1 MNLSGKTRTAI
12 ASAMAYF
19 PDDWPLLVVC
29 PSSAR
34 HHWQSEMLNI
44 LYPACIEPRDISIV
58 ENNLHPICKGTQG
71 FKFKVLIISF
81 NLVAKMIEPL
91 NKIPFNVVIVDECHY
106 LKTSSAM
113 RTRCLVPLL
122 HRSKNAIL
130 LSGTPALSRPMELF
144 SQLNALAPKQWNNE
158 KEYGKRYCVDPAN
171 RKSRTSKSWSE
182 FKGANNT
189 QELHVLLTG
198 SLMIRRMKKDILAQ
212 LPDKI
217 RHIVKVDIPDDQNKA
232 EMAELLAIITQ
243 YEDFLLKKRKINEI
257 DSVFDISE
265 ANRDMNSNS
274 SRGEYRNHNEEMRD
288 LKRSTN
294 DRLEELRVKKKHAI
308 LKLFN
313 LSGQSKLPAIMQK
326 LTLFL
331 DDRLAGK
338 VWLYYCFC
346 FCVTLLTD
354 SDDS

>member
-1 MNLSGKTRTAI
+1 
-12 ASAMAYF
+12 MAYF

-58 ENNLHPICKGTQG
+58 ENNLHPICKGTPG

-81 NLVAKMIEPL
+81 NLVAKMIDAL

-158 KEYGKRYCVDPAN
+158 KEYGRRYCVDPAN
-171 RKSRTSKSWSE
+171 RKSKTSKSWSE

-217 RHIVKVDIPDDQNKA
+217 RHIVKVDIPDDQNKV

-243 YEDFLLKKRKINEI
+243 YEDFLLKKRKIDEI

-265 ANRDMNSNS
+265 TNREMNMNSSSNSNS
-274 SRGEYRNHNEEMRD
+274 SGGGYRNHDEEMRD

-294 DRLEELRVKKKHAI
+294 DRLDELKVKKKHAI

-338 VWLYYCFC
+338 VWFYYYSTTTTLLLLLYYYYYCC
-346 FCVTLLTD
+346 
-354 SDDS
+354 